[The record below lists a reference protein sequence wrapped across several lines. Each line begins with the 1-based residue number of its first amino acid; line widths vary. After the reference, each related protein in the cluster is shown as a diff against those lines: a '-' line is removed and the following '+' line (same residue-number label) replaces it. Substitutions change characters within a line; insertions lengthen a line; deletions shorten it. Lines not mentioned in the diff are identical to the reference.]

1 MAGVTKRIFRLAHD
15 QARKLA
21 AEFLARAPDGWMVTF
36 SEPTRN
42 LDQNA
47 AQWPILQ
54 AFSAQLQW
62 PVNGRMEYLTDEEWK
77 DILSSAFRQ
86 RQPRI
91 AQGIDGGMVLLGQ
104 RTSKFSVREFSD
116 WLEFLCSVAA
126 DRGVV
131 LE

>member
-1 MAGVTKRIFRLAHD
+1 MKRIFRLAHD

-42 LDQNA
+42 LEQND
-47 AQWPILQ
+47 AQFRILR
-54 AFSAQLQW
+54 AFSNQIQW
-62 PVNGRMEYLTDEEWK
+62 PVNGRMESLTPEEWK
-77 DILSSAFRQ
+77 DLLTAAFRQ
-86 RQPRI
+86 QQPRI

-116 WLEFLCSVAA
+116 YLEFLHSVAA

-131 LE
+131 LGEVK